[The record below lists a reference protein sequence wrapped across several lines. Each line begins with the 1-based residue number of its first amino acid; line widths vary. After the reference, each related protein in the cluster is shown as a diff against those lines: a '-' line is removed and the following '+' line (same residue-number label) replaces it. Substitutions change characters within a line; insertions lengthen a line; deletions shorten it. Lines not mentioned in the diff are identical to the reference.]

1 MIAMLKIYNPVF
13 HDYINLNINEYSI
26 DYFKWIRLKQFKDDN
41 DIINIL
47 YDIIIDLNCE
57 IIYDYGRPM
66 ITSSFLYND
75 KISEYFYYLNKLN
88 NHILYNKYLDR
99 LITRHIDNII
109 FEYLNPIGHK
119 VDKIKNKSKKKK
131 VKNEFVKFKTKDL
144 FTNKDIYIYENFK
157 TGEKITSEDNN
168 LLEEL
173 NKKKK
178 KEKRVKE
185 IGVPIT
191 SMMFNFNI
199 KK

>member
-1 MIAMLKIYNPVF
+1 MIVTLKIYNPVF
-13 HDYINLNINEYSI
+13 HDYINLNINDYSI
-26 DYFKWIRLKQFKDDN
+26 DYFKWIRLKQFKNDN
-41 DIINIL
+41 DVINIL

-66 ITSSFLYND
+66 TTSSFSYND

-109 FEYLNPIGHK
+109 FEYLNP
-119 VDKIKNKSKKKK
+119 VAPVIKTKSKKKK
-131 VKNEFVKFKTKDL
+131 VKNEFVKFKSKDL
-144 FTNKDIYIYENFK
+144 FTGEDNFIYENPK
-157 TGEKITSEDNN
+157 TGEKIISSDGN

-178 KEKRVKE
+178 KEKRIKE
-185 IGVPIT
+185 IGVPI
-191 SMMFNFNI
+191 SAMMFNFNI